1 MNDPPTTGHFATG
14 NQLLAVQQDTAA
26 ILVDWQL
33 FHDWDPRDGTF
44 HGAIFIIAADG
55 HQTHSLPWSAPTDIA
70 ADTALGLAG
79 WVRTDNWVR
88 DDSGRRVARVIV
100 VAAETSQTV
109 LPGQRTPT
117 YDAGHAGPAIPHP
130 AHSPR

>member
-1 MNDPPTTGHFATG
+1 MSDPPTTGHFATG

-33 FHDWDPRDGTF
+33 FHDWDPHDGTF

-55 HQTHSLPWSAPTDIA
+55 HQTHSLPWPAPTDIA
-70 ADTALGLAG
+70 ADTALRLAG
-79 WVRTDNWVR
+79 WVRTDDWIR
-88 DDSGRRVARVIV
+88 DGSGRRVARVIF
-100 VAAETSQTV
+100 VAAETSPTV

-117 YDAGHAGPAIPHP
+117 HDAGHARPTT
-130 AHSPR
+130 SV